1 MICTNQTSCISP
13 SPPGTHFVVQDSGAR
28 RVCVS
33 ENRTDWLTRVPIV
46 LNVLLAYLEDKLRIW
61 KVGPWRPFF
70 LCWWT
75 KSQLSVFFLEAFPF
89 LHSHQIHIKL
99 EQNLN
104 FPPNFSISSKSPA
117 SDHQNIRNRF
127 KTVPDLAF
135 SNDAVICMSFK
146 QFYLLVNFQLGA
158 HAEHLCPLINFCGF
172 LSYQG

>member
-33 ENRTDWLTRVPIV
+33 ENQTDWLTRVPIV

-75 KSQLSVFFLEAFPF
+75 KSQLSVFFLRPF
-89 LHSHQIHIKL
+89 LFSIHIKFTSNWNKIWISHPTF
-99 EQNLN
+99 QSALN
-104 FPPNFSISSKSPA
+104 HQRLTTKMLGTVMKGFRILHFLMTAPFGWASNISISW
-117 SDHQNIRNRF
+117 
-127 KTVPDLAF
+127 
-135 SNDAVICMSFK
+135 
-146 QFYLLVNFQLGA
+146 
-158 HAEHLCPLINFCGF
+158 
-172 LSYQG
+172 